1 MKYTDFEVSALR
13 HIDSCYHILD
23 NLTASPVPYK
33 KQKESRLLLNI
44 YYLSGYAI
52 ECSLKFAFFKAIKF
66 SKRDD
71 IDTLDALNY
80 SDGTNFYS
88 FAKLKGKRSL
98 QIHKLVVLS
107 QYLESVDKSL
117 PRDIPLITQVIPNL
131 SHKILA
137 DKWDSEIRYSSD
149 YAKTAFSID
158 SVLLKQYLDDVVKPI
173 FDKLTK
179 R

>member
-13 HIDSCYHILD
+13 HIESCYHILD

-66 SKRDD
+66 EKHHN
-71 IDTLDALNY
+71 IDTLNY
-80 SDGTNFYS
+80 SDGTNTYLFEKS
-88 FAKLKGKRSL
+88 KGSRSL
-98 QIHKLVVLS
+98 QIHNLVELC
-107 QYLESVDKSL
+107 QYLECVDKSL
-117 PRDIPLITQVIPNL
+117 PRDIPLITQVIPNQN
-131 SHKILA
+131 HKTLTN
-137 DKWDSEIRYSSD
+137 KWNSEIRYSAD
-149 YAKTAFSID
+149 YAKTTFTID
-158 SVLLKQYLDDVVKPI
+158 PALLKQYLDDVVKPI